1 MELAMRWQIGPLLLL
16 LAANGMVSA
25 STDSGRE
32 RTGPDGD
39 HVRTDQ
45 SVEVR
50 RVHLPVIIEPRSR
63 RAERS
68 ARCSPARPEDIL
80 ISEDGAT
87 LRVTAVERS
96 TLDVLHVI
104 LLDTSAS
111 MRRRLARTKET
122 AIRYLSALPSEEEAV
137 IASFDDN
144 LTLHAVPQGDRRQ
157 LTLAVNRLSVG
168 HNTGL
173 WSSLYYLVRYLDT
186 LSAHKVVILLSDG
199 EDSSSMP
206 QHSID
211 SIVEMMSTIQNL
223 TLFSIGLDLT
233 DRSWGRKSGPIGD
246 LSDLSEA
253 TGGTYYEIDK
263 VDQLAGVFEKIRDR
277 LEHKYY
283 ASYVPQPFGE
293 GPKDD
298 PANFDSRR
306 REIDVRIKPGVPCRI
321 RSFAIPRRLE
331 RREPE
336 RLSDRKAG
344 RGSLPVGIA
353 DSVTA
358 CLGLSRP
365 PTFGTRIDLGSS
377 RASYDGATDTSTL
390 VRLRSSDYWVGQV
403 QDISIDTGVHYD
415 RDLYWSSGRLRLELE
430 IRPVLENRTVILE
443 VPAFDLVRES
453 LHRPE
458 DVILWMLR
466 SDACRGDAPGHG
478 GISDPRWVH
487 GKTFLELREYLAL
500 AAYRSSEDYRDWA
513 RQRIRDLGWHQAKA
527 LLAEFERN
535 GVATEENVQTLRDLV
550 ESRARNPEPAL
561 PQKFLAEWLG
571 DVPARQLALGVQ
583 AQAANRALATLEDGG
598 DETELITVVEQW
610 DRFREWLPPPTHV
623 RVVAPLVPAYD
634 PRRDVF
640 GFYRIVLPQ
649 PVPSRSSEHLVP
661 PRPLGLILLHL
672 LLDDPR
678 SKQTLRSGI
687 RVLSVHDRDLSSL
700 FPPLVDARRLLDR
713 SSATSRTSIREI
725 RLRVTSTDEASGFHD
740 VIARYRIPSSADSET
755 LLALEPIC
763 IDVLSSAAKSGPA
776 ADRWDALQES
786 LRASGFGSCSG
797 PQRKIGDVN
806 SPPGPDIGLSN

>member
-1 MELAMRWQIGPLLLL
+1 MRWQMGSLLLL
-16 LAANGMVSA
+16 LAANGIVPVS
-25 STDSGRE
+25 SDSGRE
-32 RTGPDGD
+32 RAGPGGD

-50 RVHLPVIIEPRSR
+50 RVHLPVIIEPRGR
-63 RAERS
+63 RAERGD
-68 ARCSPARPEDIL
+68 RCSPARPEDIL
-80 ISEDGAT
+80 VSEDGAV

-96 TLDVLHVI
+96 TLDALHVI

-122 AIRYLSALPSEEEAV
+122 AIRYLSSLPAEEEAV

-157 LTLAVNRLSVG
+157 LSLAVNRLSVG

-173 WSSLYYLVRYLDT
+173 WSSLYYFVRYLDT
-186 LSAHKVVILLSDG
+186 LPAHKVVILLSDG

-211 SIVEMMSTIQNL
+211 LIVEMMSTIQNL

-233 DRSWGRKSGPIGD
+233 DRPWDRKSGPIGD
-246 LSDLSEA
+246 LSALSEA

-298 PANFDSRR
+298 PANFDSRL

-331 RREPE
+331 RREPQ
-336 RLSDRKAG
+336 RISDRNAG
-344 RGSLPVGIA
+344 RGTLPVGIT

-365 PTFGTRIDLGSS
+365 ATYGTRIDLGSS
-377 RASYDGATDTSTL
+377 HASLDGAIDASTL
-390 VRLRSSDYWVGQV
+390 VRLQSSNYWVGQV

-415 RDLYWSSGRLRLELE
+415 SDLLRASGRFRLDLE
-430 IRPVLENRTVILE
+430 IRPVLENRNVILE

-453 LHRPE
+453 LRRPE

-466 SDACRGDAPGHG
+466 SDACTGNATGFG

-487 GKTFLELREYLAL
+487 GKTFLDLREYLGL
-500 AAYRSSEDYRDWA
+500 AVYQSSADYREWA
-513 RQRIRDLGWHQAKA
+513 QQRIRDLGWYQAKA

-550 ESRARNPEPAL
+550 ESRARNPEPGL

-571 DVPARQLALGVQ
+571 DVPARQLALEVQ
-583 AQAANRALATLEDGG
+583 AQAANRALATLEDGA
-598 DETELITVVEQW
+598 DETESLMVVEQW

-634 PRRDVF
+634 PRREVF

-649 PVPSRSSEHLVP
+649 PVPSGSSEHLVP
-661 PRPLGLILLHL
+661 PQPLGLILLHL

-678 SKQTLRSGI
+678 SVLTLSGGV
-687 RVLSVHDRDLSSL
+687 RVLSVHDRNLSSL
-700 FPPLVDARRLLDR
+700 FPPLVDARRPVDR
-713 SSATSRTSIREI
+713 SSATPRTTIREI
-725 RLRVTSTDEASGFHD
+725 RLRVTSTDESSGIHD
-740 VIARYRIPSSADSET
+740 VIAWYRIPDSASPET
-755 LLALEPIC
+755 LLELEPIC
-763 IDVLSSAAKSGPA
+763 IDVLPPGAKSGPA
-776 ADRWDALQES
+776 RGRWYALQEN
-786 LRASGFGSCSG
+786 LRASGLESCPG
-797 PQRKIGDVN
+797 PQR
-806 SPPGPDIGLSN
+806 